1 MTTPLP
7 NPGRTLAQRLAV
19 QMQIHL
25 PGTAG
30 RLAKQLRELEALGP
44 LFLRAGLVRPI
55 VRPHPLTV
63 AVAGI
68 ATNVETSLVPEGFLY
83 AATAARAD
91 VLISDNVV
99 GTTGE
104 DSVCEID
111 DIDFED
117 HAKRLQ
123 LISIRQAYKLAD
135 AALRSPQHWDLIL
148 LRCPLVLNRSMA
160 PLGDAPRNAGYRIE
174 YERTLDAI
182 RTFWEEHQKRVAPWT
197 PDGTVVAGISDE
209 RFGAIVHVSQQDL
222 RTVEGRRH
230 VLGVEGIDAEAAA
243 ALADSQPTIAGIGE
257 RRFIHGILGANT
269 RTAAFR
275 MNVRTPE
282 MEPRDVAGRGV
293 LGMHFRAGS
302 GSTPHL
308 LQVVGDEPDWQRA
321 ALDRLA
327 GLATALT
334 VVGGQRAYPLP
345 VHLAG
350 SLQEQMG
357 RFLDVFAR
365 GVRERIA
372 KRVDENAYLTGLDEL
387 RDGES
392 NR

>member
-7 NPGRTLAQRLAV
+7 NTGRTLAQRLAV

-44 LFLRAGLVRPI
+44 LFQKAGLVRPI
-55 VRPHPLTV
+55 IRPHPLSVV
-63 AVAGI
+63 AAGI
-68 ATNVETSLVPEGFLY
+68 ATNVETALVPEGFLY
-83 AATAARAD
+83 AATAARVD
-91 VLISDNVV
+91 VLIEDNVV

-104 DSVCEID
+104 DSLCEID
-111 DIDFED
+111 DIEFED

-135 AALRSPQHWDLIL
+135 AALRFTQRWDLIL

-160 PLGDAPRNAGYRIE
+160 PLVDSPRNAGYRAE

-182 RTFWEEHQKRVAPWT
+182 RTFWNEHQKQVAPWN
-197 PDGTVVAGISDE
+197 PDGTIVAGISDE
-209 RFGAIVHVSQQDL
+209 RFGAIVYVSQQDL
-222 RTVEGRRH
+222 RSVEGRRQ
-230 VLGVEGIDAEAAA
+230 VLAVEGVDSEAAA
-243 ALADSQPTIAGIGE
+243 ALANSQPTIAGIGE

-275 MNVRTPE
+275 MNAQTPR
-282 MEPRDVAGRGV
+282 MEPAEVADRGV
-293 LGMHFRAGS
+293 IGMHFRAGS

-308 LQVVGDEPDWQRA
+308 LQTLGDEPDWQRG

-327 GLATALT
+327 GLAAALT

-345 VHLAG
+345 VHLATTQ
-350 SLQEQMG
+350 QEQMG
-357 RFLDVFAR
+357 RFLTVFTR

-372 KRVDENAYLTGLDEL
+372 QRVDENAYLTGLDEL
-387 RDGES
+387 REGES
-392 NR
+392 SL

>member
-30 RLAKQLRELEALGP
+30 RLAKQLRDFETLGP
-44 LFLRAGLVRPI
+44 VFQRAGLVRPI

-68 ATNVETSLVPEGFLY
+68 ATNVETKPIQEGFLY
-83 AATAARAD
+83 AATAARVD
-91 VLISDNVV
+91 VLIQDNVI

-104 DSVCEID
+104 DSLCEID

-117 HAKRLQ
+117 YGKRLQ

-135 AALRSPQHWDLIL
+135 AALRSPQRWDLIL
-148 LRCPLVLNRSMA
+148 LRCPLVLNRSME
-160 PLGDAPRNAGYRIE
+160 PVNLPRYAVLRTE
-174 YERTLDAI
+174 YERTLDVI
-182 RTFWEEHQKRVAPWT
+182 RTFWEEHQKRVAPWK

-222 RTVEGRRH
+222 RTIEGRRH
-230 VLGVEGIDAEAAA
+230 VLGVEGVDAEAAA
-243 ALADSQPTIAGIGE
+243 VLADSQPTIAGIGE
-257 RRFIHGILGANT
+257 RRFIHRILGANT

-282 MEPRDVAGRGV
+282 MEPSEVAARGV

-308 LQVVGDEPDWQRA
+308 LQVVGDEPHWQRTG
-321 ALDRLA
+321 LDRLA
-327 GLATALT
+327 GLAAALT
-334 VVGGQRAYPLP
+334 VVGGQGAYPLP
-345 VHLAG
+345 VQLAG

-392 NR
+392 NE